1 MVAKHFRMSP
11 EQVVSV
17 FFLLDFLLDS
27 TSETSCK
34 REAKAS
40 YKEPHMTACSGSEY
54 KLLTIS

>member
-17 FFLLDFLLDS
+17 FFLLDS

>member
-1 MVAKHFRMSP
+1 MVGKHFRMSQ
-11 EQVVSV
+11 EQVVSIFV
-17 FFLLDFLLDS
+17 LLDS

-40 YKEPHMTACSGSEY
+40 SNKEPNMTACSGSEY